1 MRMLR
6 FDLGRDEETGVEIT
20 VLHWFDAVILGIVE
34 GLTEFLPVSSTGH
47 MILTNEL
54 LGYGRE
60 TPEELKTFEIVI
72 QFAAILAIAI
82 VYRHQIYQV
91 LGFRR
96 TESTKTLSVD
106 ALPGRRL
113 NIIHVLLGIVPPLAA
128 AYLFRDP
135 IKELG
140 FQAEPVLW
148 ALVVGGI
155 YMWISEAL
163 YDSGKIK
170 RTTEMMDDITYRQA
184 LIIGCIQCVSALW
197 PGFSRSG
204 STIAGGMLAGLSYRA
219 SADFSFF
226 IAIPIMT
233 AATGYELLDNLDQFR
248 SGTLDA
254 GFLLTGF
261 AVSFVVAWIVVAA
274 FLKALQKIKLK
285 YFAWYR
291 FALAALFYLF
301 VIR

>member
-1 MRMLR
+1 M
-6 FDLGRDEETGVEIT
+6 
-20 VLHWFDAVILGIVE
+20 LHWFDSVILGIVE

-54 LGYGRE
+54 LGYGQE
-60 TPEELKTFEIVI
+60 TPEQLKTFEIVI

-82 VYRHQIYQV
+82 VYRSKIWQV
-91 LGFRR
+91 LGLRR
-96 TESTKTLSVD
+96 TESSRGLSVD
-106 ALPGRRL
+106 ALSKRRL
-113 NIIHVLLGIVPPLAA
+113 NLIHVLLGIVPPLAVA
-128 AYLFRDP
+128 FLFRHQ

-140 FQAEPVLW
+140 FSTEPVLW

-170 RTTEMMDDITYRQA
+170 RTSETMDDITYKQA
-184 LIIGCIQCVSALW
+184 FIIGCIQCVSAIW

-204 STIAGGMLAGLSYRA
+204 STIAGGMLSGLSYRA

-233 AATGYELLDNLDQFR
+233 AATGYELLGNLDEFR
-248 SGTLDA
+248 SGTLDV

-261 AVSFVVAWIVVAA
+261 IVSFVVAWLVVVA
-274 FLKALQKIKLK
+274 FLKVLQKIKLK

-301 VIR
+301 IVR

>member
-1 MRMLR
+1 M
-6 FDLGRDEETGVEIT
+6 
-20 VLHWFDAVILGIVE
+20 HWFDSIILGIVE

-54 LGYGRE
+54 LGYGQN
-60 TPEELKTFEIVI
+60 TPEQLKTFEIVI

-82 VYRHQIYQV
+82 VYRNKIFQV
-91 LGFRR
+91 LGLGR
-96 TESTKTLSVD
+96 TESAKSLSVD
-106 ALPGRRL
+106 ALPKRRL
-113 NIIHVLLGIVPPLAA
+113 NLIHVLLGIVPPLAVA
-128 AYLFRDP
+128 FLFRHP

-140 FQAEPVLW
+140 FTTVPVLW

-155 YMWISEAL
+155 YMWISEWL

-170 RTTEMMDDITYRQA
+170 RTAETMDDISYKQA
-184 LIIGCIQCVSALW
+184 LIIGCIQCISVW

-204 STIAGGMLAGLSYRA
+204 STIAGGMLSGLSYRA

-233 AATGYELLDNLDQFR
+233 AATGYELLESLDLFR
-248 SGTLDA
+248 AGTLDV

-261 AVSFVVAWIVVAA
+261 VVSFAVAWIVVVA
-274 FLKALQKIKLK
+274 FLKVLQKIKLK

-291 FALAALFYLF
+291 FVLAALFYLL
-301 VIR
+301 VVR

>member
-1 MRMLR
+1 MNWSERY
-6 FDLGRDEETGVEIT
+6 
-20 VLHWFDAVILGIVE
+20 VLDIWDAVILGIVE

-54 LGYGRE
+54 LGYGTE
-60 TPEELKTFEIVI
+60 TPHALISFEIVI
-72 QFAAILAIAI
+72 QFAAILAIAL
-82 VYRHQIYQV
+82 VYRRQIGQV

-96 TESTKTLSVD
+96 VESVKGLSVD
-106 ALPGRRL
+106 LLPRRRL
-113 NIIHVLLGIVPPLAA
+113 NMLHVLLGIVPPLLV

-135 IKELG
+135 IKEIG
-140 FQAEPVLW
+140 FSTVSVLW
-148 ALVVGGI
+148 ALIVGGL

-163 YDSGKIK
+163 HDSGKIR
-170 RTTEMMDDITYRQA
+170 RTSETMDDITYKQA
-184 LIIGCIQCVSALW
+184 FIIGCIQCISALW

-204 STIAGGMLAGLSYRA
+204 STIAGGMLTGLSYRA

-233 AATGYELLDNLDQFR
+233 AATGYELLDNWQEIR

-261 AVSFVVAWIVVAA
+261 AVSFLVAWIVVAA
-274 FLKALQKIKLK
+274 FLKVLQKVKLK

-291 FALAALFYLF
+291 FVLAGLFYVFIVRGSLF
-301 VIR
+301 

>member
-1 MRMLR
+1 M
-6 FDLGRDEETGVEIT
+6 
-20 VLHWFDAVILGIVE
+20 LHWFDSIILGIVE

-54 LGYGRE
+54 LGYGQE
-60 TPEELKTFEIVI
+60 TPDQLKTFEIVI

-82 VYRHQIYQV
+82 VYRRQIFQV
-91 LGFRR
+91 LGLRR
-96 TESTKTLSVD
+96 KESARGLSVD
-106 ALPGRRL
+106 SLSGRRL
-113 NIIHVLLGIVPPLAA
+113 NLIHVLLGIVPPLAA
-128 AYLFRDP
+128 AFLFRHQ
-135 IKELG
+135 IKDLG
-140 FQAEPVLW
+140 FTTTPVLW
-148 ALVVGGI
+148 ALVAGGI
-155 YMWISEAL
+155 YMWISEAI

-170 RTTEMMDDITYRQA
+170 RTTESMEDITYKQA
-184 LIIGCIQCVSALW
+184 FIIGCIQCVSALW

-204 STIAGGMLAGLSYRA
+204 STIAGGMLCGLSYRA

-248 SGTLDA
+248 SGTIDV

-261 AVSFVVAWIVVAA
+261 VVSFVVAWLVVVS
-274 FLKALQKIKLK
+274 FLKVLQKVKLK

-301 VIR
+301 IMR